1 MNNLVLSI
9 SYLEFTNK
17 ITSLI
22 NELLYSPND
31 GYMFLN
37 SKDAVVGIDI
47 LLKKFNYEA
56 QKIEKEYNFSDS
68 NDFVKQKKNE
78 LLQIAKEHYEK
89 EIINWADDVFDE
101 LADNIL
107 FKLANDKINAQ
118 MYYLNLCDAIE
129 WLAKIKNFNKEE
141 KNSILQNYK
150 IKFEKALKTNISN
163 FIPKK
168 NPAKSDTDEFI
179 RLWKLVL
186 LDKDEFLEQNFDD
199 LTLKLTNDDITFFNS
214 IKNKIQNSIQNQ
226 IIDEIYLINSA
237 IENCKLKKNVEI
249 YDFIK
254 MIQTDFNLFFE
265 QNKKINE
272 EDKIKLTK
280 RRMALFLD
288 KNKESKEYF
297 KKLIT
302 SLNE

>member
-22 NELLYSPND
+22 NELLYSSNE
-31 GYMFLN
+31 GYMQLK

-56 QKIEKEYNFSDS
+56 QNIKKEYNFSDS
-68 NDFVKQKKNE
+68 DDFIKQKKNE
-78 LLQIAKEHYEK
+78 LLQIAKEHYDK

-107 FKLANDKINAQ
+107 FKLQNDKMNAQ
-118 MYYLNLCDAIE
+118 KYYLNLSDAIE
-129 WLAKIKNFNKEE
+129 WLTKIKNFNKEE
-141 KNSILQNYK
+141 KDLILQNYK

-163 FIPKK
+163 FIPRQ
-168 NPAKSDTDEFI
+168 NPIKSDTDEFMH
-179 RLWKLVL
+179 LWNLVL
-186 LDKDEFLEQNFDD
+186 LNKDEFLEQNFDD
-199 LTLKLTNDDITFFNS
+199 LILKLTNDDIVFFNN
-214 IKNKIQNSIQNQ
+214 IKNKIQNSTQNQ
-226 IIDEIYLINSA
+226 IIDEMYLINSA
-237 IENCKLKKNVEI
+237 IENCKLKKNAEI

-254 MIQTDFNLFFE
+254 LIQADFNLFFE

-272 EDKIKLTK
+272 EDKIKLIK
-280 RRMALFLD
+280 RRIALFLD

-297 KKLIT
+297 KKLII

>member
-9 SYLEFTNK
+9 SYLEFANK

-22 NELLYSPND
+22 NELLYSSND
-31 GYMFLN
+31 GYMLLK
-37 SKDAVVGIDI
+37 SKDAVIGIDI

-56 QKIEKEYNFSDS
+56 QNIEKEYNFSDS

-78 LLQIAKEHYEK
+78 LLQVAKEHYNK

-118 MYYLNLCDAIE
+118 KYYLNLSDAIE

-141 KNSILQNYK
+141 KDLILQNYK
-150 IKFEKALKTNISN
+150 IKFEKTLKTNISN
-163 FIPKK
+163 FIPKQ
-168 NPAKSDTDEFI
+168 NPTKSDSDEFI
-179 RLWKLVL
+179 RLWKMAL
-186 LDKDEFLEQNFDD
+186 LNKDEFLEMNFDN
-199 LTLKLTNDDITFFNS
+199 LILKLSKEDVAYFKN
-214 IKNKIQNSIQNQ
+214 IKNKIQNSTQNQ
-226 IIDEIYLINSA
+226 IIDEMYLINSA
-237 IENCKLKKNVEI
+237 IENSKLKKNQEI
-249 YDFIK
+249 YNFIK
-254 MIQTDFNLFFE
+254 IIQADFNLFFE

-272 EDKIKLTK
+272 EDKIKLIK
-280 RRMALFLD
+280 RRTALFLD

-302 SLNE
+302 SSNE